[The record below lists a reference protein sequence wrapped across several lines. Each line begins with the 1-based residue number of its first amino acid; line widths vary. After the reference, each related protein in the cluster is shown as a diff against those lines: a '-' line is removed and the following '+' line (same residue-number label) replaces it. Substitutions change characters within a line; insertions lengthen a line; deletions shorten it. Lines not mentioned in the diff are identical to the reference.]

1 MIETTE
7 QVKLYGVLAQFE
19 SAAQLMDAAR
29 RTREAGY
36 RRTDA
41 YAPFPVHGL
50 AEALGMTRTAVP
62 LVVLVGGIVGGCLGY
77 AFQYW
82 VSVIEYP
89 LNVGGRP
96 LHSWPAFI
104 PVTFECTVLG
114 AALSGVLGMLALNGL
129 PTPHHP
135 LFSIPQFDR
144 ASRDGF
150 FLFIRATDPRFE
162 IDAVRRFL
170 VSLGPQEVIDVPE

>member
-1 MIETTE
+1 MIEQTR
-7 QVKLYGVLAQFE
+7 LYGMLAEFP
-19 SAAQLMDAAR
+19 SAERLVEAAR

-50 AEALGMTRTAVP
+50 AEGLGMRRTAMP
-62 LVVLVGGIVGGCLGY
+62 QVVFTGAVIGGTLGY
-77 AFQYW
+77 LLQYW
-82 VSVIEYP
+82 VAVIAYP

-96 LHSWPAFI
+96 LHSWPAFMPI
-104 PVTFECTVLG
+104 TFECTVLG
-114 AALSGVLGMLALNGL
+114 AALACVLGMLALNGL

-135 LFSIPQFDR
+135 LFAVPQFER
-144 ASRDGF
+144 ASRDSF

-162 IDAVRRFL
+162 PHAVRRFL
-170 VSLGPQEVIDVPE
+170 EGLEPQEVIDVPE